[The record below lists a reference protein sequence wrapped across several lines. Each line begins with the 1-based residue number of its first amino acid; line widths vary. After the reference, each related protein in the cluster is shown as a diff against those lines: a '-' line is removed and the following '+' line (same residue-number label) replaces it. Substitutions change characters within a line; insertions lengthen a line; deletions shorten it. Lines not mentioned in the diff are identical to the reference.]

1 MKTIGQ
7 VEKDDYCNKVL
18 TKHWPNVK
26 RYEDI
31 YECGKHN
38 LERVDLI
45 CGGFPCQPFSQAG
58 KRRGE
63 KDDRYLWPEM
73 VRIISELKPD
83 WVIGENVVGIL
94 NMGFE
99 DMLSSLGDIGYEIE
113 VFVIPACA
121 VDAKHRRDRVWIVAH
136 NDSIRR
142 QRSQNDRDY
151 RNVEFQGFEILRNAE
166 EQTRIGEAFADSD
179 RTGDRTRTDRTNEDR
194 QEEKQEQGDESQFES
209 SGYGEDVP
217 NPKETG
223 LEGQESEGWSRKHY
237 GLSAECS
244 KWPIEPA
251 MGRVANGVPRRVDRL
266 KCLGNAVVPQIP
278 EILGRA
284 IMEID
289 MFREKKVAV

>member
-1 MKTIGQ
+1 MTIGSLFAGIGGIDLGLERAGMKTVWQ
-7 VEKDDYCNKVL
+7 VEKDEYCNKVL
-18 TKHWPNVK
+18 AKHWPDVK
-26 RYEDI
+26 RYGDI

-38 LERVDLI
+38 LETVNLI

-121 VDAKHRRDRVWIVAH
+121 VAAPHRRDRV
-136 NDSIRR
+136 RR
-142 QRSQNDRDY
+142 N
-151 RNVEFQGFEILRNAE
+151 
-166 EQTRIGEAFADSD
+166 
-179 RTGDRTRTDRTNEDR
+179 
-194 QEEKQEQGDESQFES
+194 KSQFES

-217 NPKETG
+217 NPTEPG

-284 IMEID
+284 IMEINQ
-289 MFREKKVAV
+289 